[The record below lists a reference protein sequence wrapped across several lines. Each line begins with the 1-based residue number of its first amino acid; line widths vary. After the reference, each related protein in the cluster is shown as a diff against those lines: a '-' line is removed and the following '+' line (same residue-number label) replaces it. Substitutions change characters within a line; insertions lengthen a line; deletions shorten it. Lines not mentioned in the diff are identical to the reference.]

1 MLKGKVAV
9 VTGGSQ
15 GIGKAICLEFAKNG
29 ADIAILYVGA
39 PERADETVKEIS
51 AFGMRAAAYVCNVAV
66 EAEVAATFK
75 TVLADFGT
83 VDILVNN
90 AGINRDKLMLMMKEA
105 DYDDVLG
112 VNLKGA
118 FLATKQVYSIMM
130 KKRCG
135 KIINMSSVAGVM
147 GNAGQTNYSAS
158 KAGLIGLTKSVAKEL
173 APRGVC
179 CNAIAPGF
187 VATDMT
193 AAFQG
198 DEQVLASIPM
208 RRFAKPEE
216 IAKLALFLASPASD
230 YITGEVIRI
239 DGGLAM

>member
-1 MLKGKVAV
+1 M
-9 VTGGSQ
+9 
-15 GIGKAICLEFAKNG
+15 
-29 ADIAILYVGA
+29 YVGA
-39 PERADETVKEIS
+39 PERADETVKEIG
-51 AFGMRAAAYVCNVAV
+51 ALGVRAAAYVCNVAV

-75 TVLADFGT
+75 AVLADFGT

>member
-39 PERADETVKEIS
+39 PEPAEETVKEIG
-51 AFGMRAAAYVCNVAV
+51 ALGVRVAAYVCNVAS
-66 EAEVAATFK
+66 EEEVSATFK
-75 TVLADFGT
+75 AVLADFGT

-90 AGINRDKLMLMMKEA
+90 AGITRDKLMLMMKEA
-105 DYDDVLG
+105 DYDSVLG

-130 KKRCG
+130 KKRSG

-173 APRGVC
+173 APRGIC

-193 AAFQG
+193 ASFQG